1 MLDKR
6 TIFEIHRLKNAGMS
20 NRVIAGE
27 LQLNRET
34 VSRYLKD
41 PNPLPRKRKE
51 KQTKLG
57 PYKEAV
63 EEMIAQ
69 YPVVKAP
76 VVLQTLR
83 AKGFDGEIT
92 IVRKL
97 LRELRGRSYRRQPFI
112 RFESSPGQQMQVDW
126 GHFQSLRYGNWSRKL
141 YALAVVESH
150 SRMLYVSFSHSQK
163 QEYLHMGLLAAFQY
177 FGGCPQ
183 ELVVDNMMT
192 AVTERAGSIIRFNEA
207 FLDFLRP
214 FKTTPRACNIRAP
227 HEKGKV
233 ENAIKYIRQNF
244 WPLRQFANIEDAQK
258 QMEEWLETIAN
269 CRVHETTGEKP
280 IDRLQK
286 ETLQPLPQHLTDP
299 RHTCV
304 SLVHKDFG
312 IRFDGNVYTVA
323 PWAIGKKLTVKAD
336 LLTVSIYH
344 RDKCI
349 AAHSR
354 VWAKKQRQELAE
366 HREQVRKIRNKL
378 YQDRQIAVF
387 LSLGQAA
394 ADYLEKMAET
404 RSAIKKNVA
413 QLLDLK
419 DEYGEN
425 SLLYALGKAL
435 SLKLYGAEYVRNIL
449 YQEMTPNTIHQPV
462 RLKRQ
467 ALNLIRLESP
477 SLKVYDAIALL
488 RRKKDDRHRH

>member
-27 LQLNRET
+27 LRLNRET

-41 PNPLPRKRKE
+41 PNLLPKKRKA
-51 KQTKLG
+51 KPTKLD

-63 EEMIAQ
+63 AEMISK
-69 YPVVKAP
+69 YPSLKAP

-83 AKGFDGEIT
+83 VKGFDGEIT

-97 LRELRGRSYRRQPFI
+97 LRELRGQSCNREPFI
-112 RFESSPGQQMQVDW
+112 RFESDPGEQMQIDW
-126 GHFQSLRYGNWSRKL
+126 GHFQTLQYGNWARKL

-150 SRMLYVSFSHSQK
+150 SRMLYVYFSHSQK
-163 QEYLHMGLLAAFQY
+163 QEYLHMGLMAAFQY
-177 FGGCPQ
+177 FGGCPH

-192 AVTERAGSIIRFNEA
+192 AVTERAGSIIRFNET

-214 FKTTPRACNIRAP
+214 FKITPRACNIRAP

-244 WPLRQFANIEDAQK
+244 WPLRSFTNIEDTQK
-258 QMEEWLETIAN
+258 QMREWLETVAN

-280 IDRLQK
+280 VDRLQK
-286 ETLQPLPQHLTDP
+286 GKLQPFPQHLPDARETQIA
-299 RHTCV
+299 
-304 SLVHKDFG
+304 LVHKDFG
-312 IRFDGNVYTVA
+312 VRFDGNVYTVA

-344 RDKCI
+344 RDKCL
-349 AAHSR
+349 AFHSR
-354 VWAKKQRQELAE
+354 IWTKKQRQELAE
-366 HREQVRKIRNKL
+366 HREQVKKIRNKL

-387 LSLGQAA
+387 LSLGHGA
-394 ADYLEKMAET
+394 ADYLEKLAES

-419 DEYGEN
+419 DEYGEH

-462 RLKRQ
+462 RLKQ
-467 ALNLIRLESP
+467 QSLNLIRLESP
-477 SLKVYDAIALL
+477 SLKEYDAIALQ